1 MKWIPRQSKCPYCS
15 TVYRYGDLKKLKY
28 KKSAECY
35 HCGRDM
41 KVSRS
46 GWLILALELI
56 AVYAVFNILSILLL
70 KNLSFGLLFL
80 INLIPT
86 AAAVLLLPLYLTLVI
101 KGTSD
106 DSLKKNTN
114 E

>member
-1 MKWIPRQSKCPYCS
+1 MKWIPRQSQCPYCS

-28 KKSAECY
+28 KKNAECY

-70 KNLSFGLLFL
+70 KNLSFGMLFL

-86 AAAVLLLPLYLTLVI
+86 AAAALLLPLYLTIVM
-101 KGTSD
+101 
-106 DSLKKNTN
+106 KKNTN

>member
-1 MKWIPRQSKCPYCS
+1 M
-15 TVYRYGDLKKLKY
+15 YRYGDLKKLKY
-28 KKSAECY
+28 KKNAECY

-41 KVSRS
+41 KISRS

-56 AVYAVFNILSILLL
+56 AVYVVFNILSILLL

-86 AAAVLLLPLYLTLVI
+86 AAAALLLPLYLTLVM
-101 KGTSD
+101 
-106 DSLKKNTN
+106 KKNTN

>member
-1 MKWIPRQSKCPYCS
+1 M
-15 TVYRYGDLKKLKY
+15 YRYGDLKKLKY
-28 KKSAECY
+28 KKNAECY

-41 KVSRS
+41 KISRS

-86 AAAVLLLPLYLTLVI
+86 AAAALLLPLYLTLVM
-101 KGTSD
+101 
-106 DSLKKNTN
+106 KKNTN